1 MFGSQLKNN
10 DRRCLE
16 EKTVASELKN
26 PVSFRGVLISP
37 CPPPPPGREMVG
49 KSLIAGLVVLLVA
62 AVSLFLGVFM
72 GLGKK
77 NTPPTSDHFYSKAAV
92 AADAG
97 KCSEVGR

>member
-37 CPPPPPGREMVG
+37 CPPSRQRNGWEVPDCWSGGPSGG
-49 KSLIAGLVVLLVA
+49 
-62 AVSLFLGVFM
+62 
-72 GLGKK
+72 
-77 NTPPTSDHFYSKAAV
+77 
-92 AADAG
+92 
-97 KCSEVGR
+97 CSEPVPGGVHGFGEEKHTSHFRPLLLKGRRGC